1 MELNLE
7 QLKKHKTSQRIYI
20 LGSGKSILDISKDEW
35 KEIKKHDSIGFNHW
49 YVHDHEP
56 TFYDLSY
63 LANDYKFGDKENDM
77 FYQASKKCKNS
88 KFILNHNSLPN
99 HLQNFSN
106 HDFLKTHINHF
117 DLFEKDIENILNAKD
132 NEVGK
137 FASYWTLDFFK
148 YFNHPHG
155 ELLPNKN
162 FIYKSRGQLFATLQI
177 AVLLGYKDIRLLG
190 IDLNSE
196 GKFQDSYKTAPDCS
210 KSVGFGGENLAQRV
224 SAIEN
229 SKYKNGVHS
238 TAQPTKDKDYLGIH
252 KLISIFNNKCLKR
265 IGCSLTVGNP
275 TSLLVK
281 TGIKYISI
289 KEKLSM
295 DKITFCIPSKSNVR
309 YLKTCIPSIRKYAYR
324 DDHDIIVFVDSDED
338 GTVEWLEEVKDKY
351 NIQYYINPDLGE
363 KLYGIGRAYDFCIE
377 KSTTDIFMIFHAD
390 MMLGR
395 DADLKAF
402 NHLKP
407 KTVVCST
414 RVEPPIHPNGGEKIL
429 EDFGMW
435 PEEFQELEFD
445 NYVNKCLNED
455 KITEGIFAP
464 WMMYKKEFLEILGGH
479 DPIMHSCREDSDL
492 FNRMLLAGFDFIQPW
507 SSLVY
512 HLTGRGAGSFDGDP
526 ERHKKWQED
535 MNNSTLEFIRKWGT
549 NVNHTPLMK
558 PIVSP
563 VYNKSLVLTNSN
575 PQLEKVLEPWFNGK
589 EGIIV
594 EINGSTFNQ
603 QDFAIVQQLNEII
616 KDSGEIGEFEL
627 GNLKII
633 ISSLESYE
641 KELIKI

>member
-1 MELNLE
+1 
-7 QLKKHKTSQRIYI
+7 
-20 LGSGKSILDISKDEW
+20 
-35 KEIKKHDSIGFNHW
+35 
-49 YVHDHEP
+49 
-56 TFYDLSY
+56 
-63 LANDYKFGDKENDM
+63 
-77 FYQASKKCKNS
+77 
-88 KFILNHNSLPN
+88 
-99 HLQNFSN
+99 
-106 HDFLKTHINHF
+106 
-117 DLFEKDIENILNAKD
+117 
-132 NEVGK
+132 
-137 FASYWTLDFFK
+137 
-148 YFNHPHG
+148 
-155 ELLPNKN
+155 
-162 FIYKSRGQLFATLQI
+162 
-177 AVLLGYKDIRLLG
+177 
-190 IDLNSE
+190 
-196 GKFQDSYKTAPDCS
+196 
-210 KSVGFGGENLAQRV
+210 
-224 SAIEN
+224 
-229 SKYKNGVHS
+229 
-238 TAQPTKDKDYLGIH
+238 
-252 KLISIFNNKCLKR
+252 
-265 IGCSLTVGNP
+265 
-275 TSLLVK
+275 
-281 TGIKYISI
+281 
-289 KEKLSM
+289 M

-464 WMMYKKEFLEILGGH
+464 WMMYKKEFIEILGGH